1 MTPALKANLVISLA
15 MGSFVA
21 FIAHLLGS
29 SVWWLWGVVFAVLE
43 CFVVSIAQVAALSD
57 YDDTTDPTF

>member
-29 SVWWLWGVVFAVLE
+29 SVWWLWGLVIAVME
-43 CFVVSIAQVAALSD
+43 FVAIGVCQVASIS
-57 YDDTTDPTF
+57 DDTTDSEF